1 MNYNLLKE
9 TIGLIEQFEEECKKG
24 NNYSEDS
31 KGLRKYIVDQCEA
44 EVVAEPH
51 WEGKEDGRNP
61 ESVISTL
68 IVHMNRYAKTYSK
81 SAIHDSEFSTQ
92 EEFIYLINLKVFGP
106 MIKMELIKRNIHDK
120 PLGMQIINR
129 LIHQG
134 WVEQKNSDKDKR
146 SKVISITSEGLRV
159 LEDQMHK
166 IRQASQIVTGD
177 LTHKEKMELIRLLQ
191 KLADFHQCIYNQN
204 IDVADLLGSVSEN
217 YPYVNN

>member
-9 TIGLIEQFEEECKKG
+9 TIDLIEQFEYECKKG
-24 NNYSEDS
+24 KTYSEDS
-31 KGLRKYIVDQCEA
+31 KGLRKYIVDHFEA
-44 EVVAEPH
+44 ELLAEPD
-51 WEGKEDGRNP
+51 WEGKADGRNA

-81 SAIHDSEFSTQ
+81 SAIHDSAFSTQ
-92 EEFIYLINLKVFGP
+92 EEFIYLINLKVFGA

-134 WVEQKNSDKDKR
+134 WVEQKNSEKDKR
-146 SKVISITSEGLRV
+146 SKVISITAEGLRV

-191 KLADFHQCIYNQN
+191 KLAHFHQSIYNQN
-204 IDVADLLGSVSEN
+204 IDVADLLNSVSEN
-217 YPYVNN
+217 YPYSDN

>member
-9 TIGLIEQFEEECKKG
+9 TVDLIEQFEEECQKTNK
-24 NNYSEDS
+24 YSEDS
-31 KGLRKYIVDQCEA
+31 KGLRKYIIDQFES
-44 EVVAEPH
+44 EIVAEPS
-51 WEGKEDGRNP
+51 WEGKEEGRNP

-92 EEFIYLINLKVFGP
+92 EEFIYLINLKAFGA

-134 WVEQKNSDKDKR
+134 WVEQKNSEKDKR
-146 SKVISITSEGLRV
+146 SKVISITAEGLRV
-159 LEDQMHK
+159 LEDQMQK

-177 LTHKEKMELIRLLQ
+177 LVHKEKMELIRLLQ
-191 KLADFHQCIYNQN
+191 KLAQFHQSIYNQN
-204 IDVADLLGSVSEN
+204 IDVADLLDSVSEN
-217 YPYVNN
+217 YPYVDN

>member
-9 TIGLIEQFEEECKKG
+9 TIDLIEQFEYECKKG
-24 NNYSEDS
+24 NTYSEDS
-31 KGLRKYIVDQCEA
+31 KGLRKYIVDQFEA
-44 EVVAEPH
+44 ELLAEPD
-51 WEGKEDGRNP
+51 WEGKADGRNA

-68 IVHMNRYAKTYSK
+68 IVHMNRYAKTYCK
-81 SAIHDSEFSTQ
+81 SAIHDSAFSTQ
-92 EEFIYLINLKVFGP
+92 EEFIYLINLKVFGA

-134 WVEQKNSDKDKR
+134 WVEQKNSEKDKR
-146 SKVISITSEGLRV
+146 SKVISITAEGLRV

-191 KLADFHQCIYNQN
+191 KLAHFHQSIYNQN
-204 IDVADLLGSVSEN
+204 IDVADLLNSVSEN
-217 YPYVNN
+217 YPYSDN

>member
-9 TIGLIEQFEEECKKG
+9 TIDLIEQFEYECKKG
-24 NNYSEDS
+24 NTYSEDS
-31 KGLRKYIVDQCEA
+31 KGLRKYIVDQFEA
-44 EVVAEPH
+44 ELLAEPD
-51 WEGKEDGRNP
+51 WEGKADGRNA

-81 SAIHDSEFSTQ
+81 SAIHDSAFSTQ
-92 EEFIYLINLKVFGP
+92 EEFIYLINLKVFGA

-134 WVEQKNSDKDKR
+134 WVEQKNSEKDKR
-146 SKVISITSEGLRV
+146 SKVISITAEGLRV

-191 KLADFHQCIYNQN
+191 KLAHFHQSIFNQN
-204 IDVADLLGSVSEN
+204 IDVADLLNSVSEN
-217 YPYVNN
+217 YPYSDN

>member
-9 TIGLIEQFEEECKKG
+9 TIDLIEQFEYECKKG
-24 NNYSEDS
+24 NTYSEDS
-31 KGLRKYIVDQCEA
+31 KGLRKYIVDHFEA
-44 EVVAEPH
+44 ELPAEPD
-51 WEGKEDGRNP
+51 WEGKADGRNA

-81 SAIHDSEFSTQ
+81 SAIHDSAFSTQ
-92 EEFIYLINLKVFGP
+92 EEFIYLINLKVFGA

-134 WVEQKNSDKDKR
+134 WVEQKNSEKDKR
-146 SKVISITSEGLRV
+146 SKVISITAEGLRV

-191 KLADFHQCIYNQN
+191 KLAHFHQSIFNQN
-204 IDVADLLGSVSEN
+204 IDVADLLNSVSEN
-217 YPYVNN
+217 YPYSDN